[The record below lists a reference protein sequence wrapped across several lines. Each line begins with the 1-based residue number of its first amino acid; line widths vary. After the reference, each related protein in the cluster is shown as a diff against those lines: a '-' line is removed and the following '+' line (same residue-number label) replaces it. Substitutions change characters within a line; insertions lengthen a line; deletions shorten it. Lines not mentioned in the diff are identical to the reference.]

1 MCTVFRGRNFDGIK
15 VCFERAS
22 SCGDEEDAVCVS
34 AIRPYIENSSE
45 FTTVGAASGPSKDF
59 GGYRGLYGRRLNSRQ
74 VDFDLLR
81 SWFHHCETRHGDIFS
96 EGRLIS
102 PMKWKKI
109 RLLDFLKRQIVDSTM
124 AERYLALS
132 YVWGQG
138 QQLSLTKLNYEEL
151 RLVDSLKDKDMTR
164 TIWDTFD
171 VFAKIGERY
180 P

>member
-1 MCTVFRGRNFDGIK
+1 
-15 VCFERAS
+15 
-22 SCGDEEDAVCVS
+22 
-34 AIRPYIENSSE
+34 
-45 FTTVGAASGPSKDF
+45 
-59 GGYRGLYGRRLNSRQ
+59 
-74 VDFDLLR
+74 
-81 SWFHHCETRHGDIFS
+81 
-96 EGRLIS
+96 
-102 PMKWKKI
+102 
-109 RLLDFLKRQIVDSTM
+109 M

-164 TIWDTFD
+164 TIWDAFD